1 MFFGTPDR
9 IPLDHWIRTR
19 IYCEHLDPK
28 PLKTLLWDFSSI
40 LYGTKFFVIWAI
52 WGISA
57 DLVTPSTGLQ
67 GSADSPPISLDF
79 HCKNR
84 R

>member
-1 MFFGTPDR
+1 MEL
-9 IPLDHWIRTR
+9 I
-19 IYCEHLDPK
+19 
-28 PLKTLLWDFSSI
+28 
-40 LYGTKFFVIWAI
+40 FFVIWAI

-84 R
+84 ERGAELRKKASKRQQRKKF